1 MKNPVTTIKK
11 YAKNVNKELDQAMR
25 ASGQSLK
32 AKGNA
37 NLVKLPSGKT
47 MKVGPTEKE
56 ADANTRKQRSEFF
69 GALLQARRYDAGVK
83 TTTKTVNKVYRPSS
97 DK

>member
-1 MKNPVTTIKK
+1 MSNPINRVKNYVN
-11 YAKNVNKELDQAMR
+11 NVNKELDQALR
-25 ASGQSLK
+25 AGNQSLK

-37 NLVKLPSGKT
+37 NVVKLPSGKT

-56 ADANTRKQRSEFF
+56 ADKNTRKQRSEFF
-69 GALLQARRYDAGVK
+69 GALLQGRRYDAGVK
-83 TTTKTVNKVYRPSS
+83 TTTATVNKLYRPSS

>member
-83 TTTKTVNKVYRPSS
+83 TTTATVNKVYRPSS

>member
-56 ADANTRKQRSEFF
+56 ADKNTRKQRSEFF
-69 GALLQARRYDAGVK
+69 GALLQGRRYDAGVK
-83 TTTKTVNKVYRPSS
+83 TTTATVNKLYRPSS